1 MGKKESD
8 SEEPVPPPAPI
19 MDSAEGSLPPPPVL
33 GESTETTEESSE
45 DEEESDSEESVPPPP
60 PIMDSAEGSLP
71 PPPVLGESTETTE
84 ESGSSLKEGT
94 HTDEDSADM
103 DSPKS
108 LEDEFEDDD
117 EDDEEDV
124 DEFEE
129 EDDEEESN
137 ADEDSSEMTPFEI
150 SENFRNIKINIVMIK
165 GKLKEISEDE
175 NLTNNSDFSEQIED
189 LENKFSESE
198 QKREE
203 NKKIILSLMDEIHDL
218 KKREREESTAESEKE
233 NSSEISE
240 KLDALL
246 SEKELTNE
254 TINLLKEEFK
264 VVQSKIEELQ
274 NNSPETVDISSLETN
289 IKQVFDKIDDINSDK
304 SEFKSK
310 IANIESKLEDEKLI
324 TNEEIPPPPPAE
336 DPSSSGLTTRVED
349 LEDIINDATS
359 AIHELSEEFHS
370 FQDEMKEL
378 NQESSPTSEKSEN
391 FSELEKSIDEL
402 RSQMDDLSV
411 EPPPPPPIQ
420 DEANDEGA
428 SQQLLKSVEELEIQM
443 TDFRKQVHSEIAEF
457 KKNKLSLPTVDKDFS
472 VKTSAENDSII
483 DNSRPSDVEI
493 IQNTDDA
500 NLATSNAS
508 STQLRSELD
517 KFTFRGMTKSID
529 EWKQFMLTSTNQ
541 VLVNQL
547 KLLNIFKN

>member
-1 MGKKESD
+1 
-8 SEEPVPPPAPI
+8 
-19 MDSAEGSLPPPPVL
+19 
-33 GESTETTEESSE
+33 
-45 DEEESDSEESVPPPP
+45 
-60 PIMDSAEGSLP
+60 
-71 PPPVLGESTETTE
+71 
-84 ESGSSLKEGT
+84 
-94 HTDEDSADM
+94 M

-150 SENFRNIKINIVMIK
+150 SENFRNLKVNIVMIK
-165 GKLKEISEDE
+165 AKLKEISEDE
-175 NLTNNSDFSEQIED
+175 NSTNNSNFSEQIGD

-233 NSSEISE
+233 NSPEISE
-240 KLDALL
+240 KIDALL
-246 SEKELTNE
+246 SDKESTIE

-264 VVQSKIEELQ
+264 VVQSKIDELQ
-274 NNSPETVDISSLETN
+274 NNSSETVDISSLETN

-310 IANIESKLEDEKLI
+310 IANIESKLEDENFR

-349 LEDIINDATS
+349 LEEIINDATS

-411 EPPPPPPIQ
+411 EPPPPPPIS
-420 DEANDEGA
+420 ETINEGA
-428 SQQLLKSVEELEIQM
+428 SQQLLKSVEELEMQM

-472 VKTSAENDSII
+472 VKTSAENDSVI

-508 STQLRSELD
+508 STQLGSEFD